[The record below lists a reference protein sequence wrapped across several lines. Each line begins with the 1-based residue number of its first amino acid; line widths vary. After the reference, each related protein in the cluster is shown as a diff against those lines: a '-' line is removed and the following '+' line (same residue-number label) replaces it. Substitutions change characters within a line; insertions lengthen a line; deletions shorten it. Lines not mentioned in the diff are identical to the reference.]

1 MHVQFSV
8 KPEPGRASMSSS
20 LQLKRRESTQ
30 KSFSVH
36 TEQLKP
42 ASSCGGLWKRPRGQ
56 CHSSR
61 TPASSASV
69 NPCSGHAVGA
79 RLPNGQ

>member
-8 KPEPGRASMSSS
+8 KPEPGTASMSSS

-36 TEQLKP
+36 TEQLNP
-42 ASSCGGLWKRPRGQ
+42 ASSCGGSRKRPRGQ
-56 CHSSR
+56 WHSRR
-61 TPASSASV
+61 TPAIGARV
-69 NPCSGHAVGA
+69 NACKGHGPGA